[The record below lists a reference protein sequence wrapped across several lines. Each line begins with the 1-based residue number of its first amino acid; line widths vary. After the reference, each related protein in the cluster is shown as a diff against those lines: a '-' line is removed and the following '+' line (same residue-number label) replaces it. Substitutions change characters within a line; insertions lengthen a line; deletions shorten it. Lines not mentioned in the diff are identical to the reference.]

1 MKEQIEKILNN
12 KSACLKGWSETGH
25 PIYDTNS
32 DIAQEITNHVFQFI
46 KWKEKKVDKVDNKYF
61 VIKKQL
67 KWRTIFE
74 DFEFKDIEELYNF
87 WYSNVFSKTKKG

>member
-32 DIAQEITNHVFQFI
+32 DKAQEIIDHIFQFNDWCI
-46 KWKEKKVDKVDNKYF
+46 INCYKIYDGNWYGVCDEDKTFNT
-61 VIKKQL
+61 L
-67 KWRTIFE
+67 
-74 DFEFKDIEELYNF
+74 EELYNF